1 MPNASIINFVPG
13 LNIANG
19 LIQPICNPGTA
30 TCTFDL
36 TIYAASPVQ
45 VVADVTGYFR
55 RFPTEQLPAAPLPSG
70 SLPNALD
77 GTSSAGSSANY
88 SRGDHKH
95 GIAAEA
101 ITNTMLGTGAVSTA
115 KIGDGQVT
123 NAKITGPIDASK
135 IDPSI
140 TRDSEVMTIVKNN
153 DGSGSGV
160 DADLLD
166 GFHASG
172 FSLISHDHNA
182 AYVNV
187 TGDSMSGTSSGAV
200 LSVTNSGTGS
210 GVYGVSAGASGY
222 GVFGNVSGENA
233 SGVTGYGTGT
243 NSRGIYGITTGS
255 SGYGVYGTVISTGG
269 YGGYFSNS
277 SGSGTDRGVGVAGL
291 SGSGSSA
298 DTHPSGTSFYKAG
311 GEFAGPYGVIGAASS
326 DSANGVGVLGVA
338 RSGDG
343 SVAVTGY
350 KPDKGNYAGFFWG
363 NVYVYGNLTTN
374 PKTRYWTASGA
385 AFMPYSHNNT
395 FSKNIVAGLY
405 GATGNYFATLHLP
418 HGAVITRVI
427 IHYYPRRCIK
437 I

>member
-1 MPNASIINFVPG
+1 MPNASIVNFVPG
-13 LNIANG
+13 FNIANG
-19 LIQPICNPGTA
+19 LIQPICDAGVT

-36 TIYAASPVQ
+36 TIFAASEVN
-45 VVADVTGYFR
+45 VVADVTGYFQ
-55 RFPTEQLPAAPLPSG
+55 RFPTEQLPGG
-70 SLPNALD
+70 SLPSDSLPNPLD

-95 GIAAEA
+95 GIAAGA
-101 ITNTMLGTGAVSTA
+101 ITNTMIATGAVSTV

-135 IDPSI
+135 IDPLI

-200 LSVTNSGTGS
+200 LSVTNNGTGS

-243 NSRGIYGITTGS
+243 SSRGIYGIATGS

-277 SGSGTDRGVGVAGL
+277 GGSGTDRGISVAGF

-311 GEFAGPYGVIGAASS
+311 GEFAGPNGVIGATSS
-326 DSANGVGVLGVA
+326 DSSLGMGVLGIA

-343 SVAVTGY
+343 SFGIYGY
-350 KPDKGNYAGFFWG
+350 KPGGGDYAGFFYG
-363 NVYVYGNLTTN
+363 NVHVHGNLSTN
-374 PKTRYWTASGA
+374 PKTRYWTVDGTSFIPQSHTIHSVINIA
-385 AFMPYSHNNT
+385 A
-395 FSKNIVAGLY
+395 
-405 GATGNYFATLHLP
+405 
-418 HGAVITRVI
+418 
-427 IHYYPRRCIK
+427 
-437 I
+437 